1 MGTGLRF
8 SAAVVRSRLRW
19 AGVRRLLPIAGILI
33 ATPLVSQQRP
43 LVSQEPPPIPTRGPG
58 DLEIIADSQESVG
71 DQRFLRGR
79 VEIRFDDTV
88 ITADEV
94 DYNDATDEMEARG
107 DVRYRNSLRHED
119 LHAEK
124 FNYNSRAELGTF
136 YDVHGT
142 VGSASQGG
150 ARLLTTDNPFYIEG
164 KVVHKTGDH
173 YTVHDGF
180 VTNCDVDHPWWT
192 LRAPR
197 TKITPGKSATI
208 YRGVFRLRKVP
219 VFYFP
224 IFKKSIERLPRR
236 SGFLT
241 PNIGN
246 SSRFGLVFGQS
257 YYWAINRSYDA
268 TVGATWY
275 TDRGVASRLGFR
287 ARPTKTSH
295 FDAYFFGVKDRGLKL
310 NDGRRIKQGGRN
322 FTMRGSAMFPGGFR
336 GVAELNYLS
345 SLEFRQAFT
354 QSFNE
359 AVFSQVRSI
368 GFVTKNFSTFSLNA
382 AFLRDENFQS
392 VRRGDTVI
400 TRKLPTVEFNSYDHS
415 LLKGPVPL
423 WFSFDSAFE
432 LVSRTQPLFQT
443 RRYVQ
448 RGDMYPRMSTKFDF
462 GGFHITPTF
471 GARSTAYGQSRAEDG
486 SLTGRNLYRN
496 TREASVDIAPP
507 SLERIFDAPSW
518 LGEKVKHV
526 IEPRLRYRF
535 VDGVEDFDRVIRF
548 DTRDLIH
555 NTNEA
560 EVALTNRLYVK
571 DRTGRVREV
580 FSVDIRQR
588 RFFDPE
594 FGDALF
600 PGRRNVLDSSLGL
613 TPFAFADQ
621 ARNYSPI
628 ATTVRISPTWRH
640 ALEWRYDYDPLRGKV
655 VNSSVS
661 GSFRFDGWNATLG
674 HHAVRTPDVL
684 TPPSNQLF
692 TVLRLG
698 DFNRRGWNL
707 ALNNIYD
714 YRQTIFLYTAIQG
727 TYNTDCCGFSAEW
740 RRFAI
745 GTTRNDNQIRFSFS
759 IANVGSFGTL
769 RPRER
774 IF

>member
-1 MGTGLRF
+1 MVFLRPG
-8 SAAVVRSRLRW
+8 R
-19 AGVRRLLPIAGILI
+19 AGARRRLPLAGLLL
-33 ATPLVSQQRP
+33 AAPLASQQ
-43 LVSQEPPPIPTRGPG
+43 PPPIPERGPG
-58 DLEIIADSQESVG
+58 DIEIAADTQESVG
-71 DQRFLRGR
+71 ERRFLRGR
-79 VEIRFDDTV
+79 VEVRLDDTV
-88 ITADEV
+88 VNADEI
-94 DYNDATDEMEARG
+94 DYNQATGEMEARG
-107 DVRYRNSLRHED
+107 NVRYRNSSRQED

-124 FNYNSRAELGTF
+124 FNYNFRTESGTF
-136 YDVHGT
+136 HDVYGT

-150 ARLLTTDNPFYIEG
+150 TRLLTTDNPFYIEG
-164 KVVHKTGDH
+164 KAVDKADGH
-173 YTVHDGF
+173 YTVHDGL
-180 VTNCDVDHPWWT
+180 VTNCDADHPWWT
-192 LRAPR
+192 LKAPR
-197 TKITPGKSATI
+197 AKIRPGQSATI
-208 YRGVFRLRKVP
+208 YRGLFRLRKVP

-224 IFKKSIERLPRR
+224 IFKKSLKRLPRR

-257 YYWAINRSYDA
+257 YYWAVNRSYDA
-268 TVGATWY
+268 TVGGTWY
-275 TDRGVASRLGFR
+275 TNRGVAGQMGFR
-287 ARPTKTSH
+287 GRPTANSH
-295 FDAYFFGVKDRGLKL
+295 FDAYFFGVKDRGLQL
-310 NDGRRIKQGGRN
+310 NDGRRIQQGGHTS
-322 FTMRGSAMFPGGFR
+322 TMRGSAMLPGRFR
-336 GVAELNYLS
+336 GVAELNHLS

-354 QSFNE
+354 QSFDE

-382 AFLRDENFQS
+382 AFLRNENFQS
-392 VRRGDTVI
+392 VRRGDTVL
-400 TRKLPTVEFNSYDHS
+400 TRKLPSVEFNSRDRS
-415 LLKGPVPL
+415 LLRGPLPV
-423 WFSFDSAFE
+423 WFSLDSAFE

-448 RGDMYPRMSTKFDF
+448 RGDLHPRVTAKWDW
-462 GGFHITPTF
+462 GGFHFTPSF
-471 GARSTAYGQSRAEDG
+471 GARSTSYGQSRAKDG

-496 TREASVDIAPP
+496 TRDFSVDIAPP
-507 SLERIFDAPSW
+507 ALERIMDAPRW
-518 LGEKVKHV
+518 LGKKIKHV
-526 IEPRLRYRF
+526 IEPRLAYRF
-535 VDGVEDFDRVIRF
+535 VDGVEDFDRVVRF
-548 DTRDLIH
+548 DTRDLVH
-555 NTNEA
+555 DTNEA
-560 EVALTNRLYVK
+560 ELALTNRIYAK
-571 DRTGRVREV
+571 DAAGRVREV
-580 FSVDIRQR
+580 FNVGLRQR

-594 FGDALF
+594 FGGALF

-628 ATTVRISPTWRH
+628 AATLRVSPSWRH

-661 GSFRFDGWNATLG
+661 GAFRFDRWNLTLG
-674 HHAVRTPDVL
+674 HHAVRTPDRL

-692 TVLRLG
+692 TVARLG

-707 ALNNIYD
+707 AVSNIYD

-727 TYNTDCCGFSAEW
+727 TYNTDCCGFSGEW

-774 IF
+774 LF